1 MNNLIIDLCKKVA
14 EDNLNI
20 NREDCRGIDCSF
32 EDCPFADGWLCIL
45 DYPERRLKVA
55 KKYLKDNGIKEES
68 KMKEKTFREVIA
80 DIKEGETWIQK
91 DKGYIVSKIANF
103 GGNIVIEL
111 DGPRS
116 VFGTKGTYTLER
128 KEYSFDEAFK
138 AYEEGKEIESC
149 ENGYKYLQ
157 NTFTYPGNEQ
167 WLCFRNSEQMF
178 TTEAIR
184 GKWYIN
190 D

>member
-1 MNNLIIDLCKKVA
+1 MKVRCIDNFGCRKLTLGKIYTV
-14 EDNLNI
+14 I
-20 NREDCRGIDCSF
+20 NE
-32 EDCPFADGWLCIL
+32 
-45 DYPERRLKVA
+45 
-55 KKYLKDNGIKEES
+55 KEEYYKVKNDAGIELLHYKNRFEIVKEGN
-68 KMKEKTFREVIA
+68 KMGKTFKEVIA

-91 DKGYIVSKIANF
+91 DKEYIVSKIANF
-103 GGNIVIEL
+103 GGDIVIEL
-111 DGPRS
+111 DGSRS

-178 TTEAIR
+178 TTDAIR

>member
-1 MNNLIIDLCKKVA
+1 MKVRCIDDCDIDIGQITNGKVYDVLKEGGLGYLIID
-14 EDNLNI
+14 DLNI
-20 NREDCRGIDCSF
+20 R
-32 EDCPFADGWLCIL
+32 
-45 DYPERRLKVA
+45 
-55 KKYLKDNGIKEES
+55 KYLRKDRFEIVKEEN
-68 KMKEKTFREVIA
+68 KMKKTFREVIA
-80 DIKEGETWIQK
+80 DIKEGEVWESENTLTQIYTRNDVLIIDFK
-91 DKGYIVSKIANF
+91 EEVTTEIVKIPADAKF
-103 GGNIVIEL
+103 RL
-111 DGPRS
+111 
-116 VFGTKGTYTLER
+116 KR

-178 TTEAIR
+178 TTDAIR

>member
-1 MNNLIIDLCKKVA
+1 MNMKVRCIDPGKHSALLKGEIYDGELINNDIIEEKRWKIKGH
-14 EDNLNI
+14 EHM
-20 NREDCRGIDCSF
+20 SYF
-32 EDCPFADGWLCIL
+32 ESRFEI
-45 DYPERRLKVA
+45 V
-55 KKYLKDNGIKEES
+55 KDNKMEKTLLEIIKDGFNNKVYVDKDNNTVYVAS
-68 KMKEKTFREVIA
+68 NNQLIFNYNKEKRITHAICTEV
-80 DIKEGETWIQK
+80 
-91 DKGYIVSKIANF
+91 
-103 GGNIVIEL
+103 L
-111 DGPRS
+111 DLN
-116 VFGTKGTYTLER
+116 VKYKLER

>member
-1 MNNLIIDLCKKVA
+1 MNMKVRCIDPGKHSALLKGEIYDGELINNDIIEEKRWKIKGH
-14 EDNLNI
+14 EHM
-20 NREDCRGIDCSF
+20 SYF
-32 EDCPFADGWLCIL
+32 ESRFEI
-45 DYPERRLKVA
+45 V
-55 KKYLKDNGIKEES
+55 KDN
-68 KMKEKTFREVIA
+68 KMEKTFREVIA
-80 DIKEGETWIQK
+80 DIKEGEVWESENTLTQIYTRNDVLIIDFK
-91 DKGYIVSKIANF
+91 EEVTTEIVKIPADAKF
-103 GGNIVIEL
+103 RL
-111 DGPRS
+111 
-116 VFGTKGTYTLER
+116 KR
-128 KEYSFDEAFK
+128 KEYSFEEAFK